1 VTDFLGQLFGLDGRV
16 ALVTGANSGIG
27 RGIAEALVRAGAKV
41 VLVARRED
49 ALREVAAA
57 IGGVPIAADLGD
69 RTEVARV
76 AEAAAE
82 PYGEPD
88 ILVNSAAVNIRPALD
103 SLTVEDWDTT
113 MAVNLD
119 APFLLG
125 QRFGPAMAA
134 RGWGRIVNIVSQ
146 QAVRAYGNSGAYGAA
161 KAGLAGLTR
170 SQAEAWSRH
179 GVCVN
184 AIAPGIIR
192 TPMTAPLAADPGRWA
207 RLAERTMAG
216 RNGEVDDFLGLAVF
230 LAGPASSYLTG
241 QTIFVDGGFSVA

>member
-1 VTDFLGQLFGLDGRV
+1 MTEFLGQLFGLDGRV

-27 RGIAEALVRAGAKV
+27 RGIAEALARAGAKV

-49 ALREVAAA
+49 TLREAAA
-57 IGGVPIAADLGD
+57 ATGGAWIAAELGD

-76 AEAAAE
+76 AQTAAE

-88 ILVNSAAVNIRPALD
+88 ILVNAAAVNIRPPLD

-184 AIAPGIIR
+184 AVAPGIIR

-207 RLAERTMAG
+207 GLAERTMAR
-216 RNGEVDDFLGLAVF
+216 RNGEVADFLGLAVF
-230 LAGPASSYLTG
+230 LAGPASSYITG